1 MRFWVMILGVSGVL
15 LTLVMVGELVLLSQN
30 RPDAREASLEPASE
44 AAELAEARARLI
56 SEMQS
61 LEARLDAR
69 DVELNENF
77 VRSYQQLK
85 TPDQRVVWR
94 RELMEKAREIRS
106 VAFLVDVADYTDDI
120 QLQSDLLY
128 CLQELLGLDLLMEEG
143 VTLSP
148 EASSAFRRQVRRVL
162 AERAAA
168 SGAGVLE
175 KDPNT

>member
-1 MRFWVMILGVSGVL
+1 M
-15 LTLVMVGELVLLSQN
+15 
-30 RPDAREASLEPASE
+30 
-44 AAELAEARARLI
+44 
-56 SEMQS
+56 
-61 LEARLDAR
+61 DAR

-85 TPDQRVVWR
+85 TPDQRAVWR